1 MPSITNKQS
10 FNASNGDNH
19 VHDYFHREGKDLN
32 IFESICLKKG
42 ENRLN
47 QFRSALRLHHIRHIS
62 HIRSAQQQTL
72 TLHSQGCNLHHRKH
86 RDLEI
91 VHPRAKPA
99 TSPSTIVFEPK
110 LDRITETTGPT
121 DRTRSSQRRQI
132 RRVCLNAIFAK
143 ASNPNVTNVSVI
155 AIVDDFVESNQ
166 SFLGSGIRLGLEP
179 RRETVGGFS
188 VICLGFGFGDFCFS
202 SGLMNTIVSD
212 LSLSIWMGYGLVW
225 FCCFSGPRKEVARVQ

>member
-1 MPSITNKQS
+1 MLSVSVLASICTLCRS
-10 FNASNGDNH
+10 FMSSPCKFYNFVSLNIGPARPLSCLPEVASSAYED
-19 VHDYFHREGKDLN
+19 REGKDLN

-47 QFRSALRLHHIRHIS
+47 QCRSALRLHHIRHIS

-72 TLHSQGCNLHHRKH
+72 TLHRQGCNLHHRKH

-179 RRETVGGFS
+179 RRETVGG
-188 VICLGFGFGDFCFS
+188 GF
-202 SGLMNTIVSD
+202 L
-212 LSLSIWMGYGLVW
+212 
-225 FCCFSGPRKEVARVQ
+225 